1 MHRAIEAITEE
12 GGGGCL
18 LEAVRLPPGRRVLV
32 VVLDDAHAP
41 GDEAALLSEGALA
54 EDWDRPEEDEAWAHL
69 QPER

>member
-12 GGGGCL
+12 DGGVRL

-32 VVLDDAHAP
+32 VVLDPHAAD
-41 GDEAALLSEGALA
+41 DEAALLSEGALA
-54 EDWDRPEEDEAWAHL
+54 EDWDRPEEDVAWAHL